1 MQLTIFGLGFVPLAL
16 FVALFARAWLPALV
30 VFSAVFQA
38 TSVLDVPVG
47 KGAFGVS
54 PYNLVALLAG
64 IVLLA
69 RLMRERSLSFLRS
82 APRIASVS
90 LTGYVVIAL
99 VGALLL
105 PHLFDGTLVNLLIER
120 HGMDRAPVPLAFT
133 LANAVQ
139 AVNLCVHAVVLL
151 FLLQA
156 AARSDWRG
164 SRLLWALA
172 LAAALML
179 GIGVYERLAPLYG
192 WPSAVKFW
200 MNNPGYV
207 QYHGAKIAGFLRI
220 AAPMSEASY
229 ASTFVAALM
238 TGLLAV
244 MFFGP
249 RRSAP
254 HWGAMLVST
263 LLLALVL
270 INTLGS
276 TGWAAAGVS
285 CAAIVLWLSASAMRG
300 SAAPR
305 LRPRAISAWMA
316 VLLIGAT
323 CTWVWKASPAAPQA
337 AKVVD
342 NLLLKKLDGGSARVR
357 NRSNDHALQV
367 VEATRGLGVGLG
379 SNRASSF
386 FASLVSNTGIPGA
399 LLFVAMLA
407 SLLLRYA
414 RATVL
419 SDAQRFVAVALA
431 TATLAMGLA
440 IPDLNLPVYWI
451 FIFLAFLF
459 CPPAVRPAP
468 APNAH
473 SHG

>member
-1 MQLTIFGLGFVPLAL
+1 
-16 FVALFARAWLPALV
+16 
-30 VFSAVFQA
+30 
-38 TSVLDVPVG
+38 VG

-64 IVLLA
+64 VVLVA
-69 RLMRERSLSFLRS
+69 RVARERSLNFLRS
-82 APRIASVS
+82 APRGASLS
-90 LTGYVVIAL
+90 LAGYVLVAL
-99 VGALLL
+99 IGALLL
-105 PHLFDGTLVNLLIER
+105 PHLFEGTLVNLLIER
-120 HGMDRAPVPLAFT
+120 HGMDRAPVPLTFT

-207 QYHGAKIAGFLRI
+207 QYHNARIAGFLRVSP
-220 AAPMSEASY
+220 PMSEPSY
-229 ASTFVAALM
+229 ASAFLAATVAGLLTVAAFGQCRS
-238 TGLLAV
+238 TARSFLLFVGIFLATT
-244 MFFGP
+244 
-249 RRSAP
+249 
-254 HWGAMLVST
+254 LLIST
-263 LLLALVL
+263 LA
-270 INTLGS
+270 T
-276 TGWAAAGVS
+276 TGWVA
-285 CAAIVLWLSASAMRG
+285 AAIVCIFVALWLGTTALGGPTPSTPTLRKRALITLAMATFITLSAG
-300 SAAPR
+300 
-305 LRPRAISAWMA
+305 
-316 VLLIGAT
+316 
-323 CTWVWKASPAAPQA
+323 WVWRASPLAPQ
-337 AKVVD
+337 VD
-342 NLLLKKLDGGSARVR
+342 QVMDSLLLKKLESNSAKVR
-357 NRSNDHALQV
+357 TRSNEHALQIAR
-367 VEATRGLGVGLG
+367 ETCGLGVGLG

-386 FASLVSNTGIPGA
+386 FASLLSNTGIPGA
-399 LLFVAMLA
+399 LLFIAMLA
-407 SLLLRYA
+407 SLLWRYA

-419 SDAQRFVAVALA
+419 SDAQRFVAVSLA

-459 CPPAVRPAP
+459 CPPAVHPAP
-468 APNAH
+468 APNGR